1 MNKPLLRTLPTYPV
15 QGNMSSF
22 IRISRHLYMGIK
34 EHPYKGIDEYP
45 YKSINNGDT
54 INLNRR
60 RGNALG
66 WEL

>member
-1 MNKPLLRTLPTYPV
+1 
-15 QGNMSSF
+15 
-22 IRISRHLYMGIK
+22 MGIR

-60 RGNALG
+60 RDNAPD